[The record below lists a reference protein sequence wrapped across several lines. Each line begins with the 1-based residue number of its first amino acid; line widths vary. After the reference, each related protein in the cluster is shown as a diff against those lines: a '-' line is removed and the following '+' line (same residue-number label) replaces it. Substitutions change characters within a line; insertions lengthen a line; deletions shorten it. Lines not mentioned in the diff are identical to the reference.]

1 MQTSFKTIKKE
12 NIFKAALILV
22 TFLFLTASGILF
34 KQSFLRM
41 IPLYISLIVGL
52 LQSNVNRYAPL
63 IGGINSI
70 IYAAVFMYY
79 HLYAS
84 AASALFMSCPL
95 QLITFVLWNK
105 KPWGNSTVLKRLSA
119 GKRAILIAGSVLAWI
134 LICFFLSETDSS
146 FRELDTAVTVL
157 GTVSTVLTMLSYY
170 EYTATMLLGGV
181 GSILL
186 YAVMLKETPEQ
197 VTYLGYSIY
206 SFICTCMAFVKVHSL
221 YDEQQKANNK
231 TESK

>member
-12 NIFKAALILV
+12 NILKAVLILV
-22 TFLFLTASGILF
+22 TFLFLTVSGILF

-70 IYAAVFMYY
+70 IYAAVFLYY

-105 KPWGNSTVLKRLSA
+105 KPWGNSTVLKKLSA
-119 GKRAILIAGSVLAWI
+119 GKRAVLIAGSVLAWI
-134 LICFFLSETDSS
+134 IICFFLSES
-146 FRELDTAVTVL
+146 FF
-157 GTVSTVLTMLSYY
+157 SPFLTSC
-170 EYTATMLLGGV
+170 
-181 GSILL
+181 IIFR
-186 YAVMLKETPEQ
+186 PP
-197 VTYLGYSIY
+197 
-206 SFICTCMAFVKVHSL
+206 F
-221 YDEQQKANNK
+221 
-231 TESK
+231 

>member
-70 IYAAVFMYY
+70 IYAAVFLYY

-84 AASALFMSCPL
+84 SALFMSCPL

-105 KPWGNSTVLKRLSA
+105 KPWGNSTVLKKLSA
-119 GKRAILIAGSVLAWI
+119 GKRAVLIAGSVLAWI

-170 EYTATMLLGGV
+170 DGNNAFGRCRFNFIVCRHVERDAGAGNLSRLLDLFFYMHLYGV
-181 GSILL
+181 CQG
-186 YAVMLKETPEQ
+186 T
-197 VTYLGYSIY
+197 
-206 SFICTCMAFVKVHSL
+206 
-221 YDEQQKANNK
+221 
-231 TESK
+231 

>member
-12 NIFKAALILV
+12 NILKAVLILV

-79 HLYAS
+79 HRRFCACLDSY
-84 AASALFMSCPL
+84 LFLP
-95 QLITFVLWNK
+95 F
-105 KPWGNSTVLKRLSA
+105 GNR
-119 GKRAILIAGSVLAWI
+119 
-134 LICFFLSETDSS
+134 F
-146 FRELDTAVTVL
+146 EL
-157 GTVSTVLTMLSYY
+157 
-170 EYTATMLLGGV
+170 
-181 GSILL
+181 
-186 YAVMLKETPEQ
+186 P
-197 VTYLGYSIY
+197 
-206 SFICTCMAFVKVHSL
+206 
-221 YDEQQKANNK
+221 
-231 TESK
+231 